1 MSVAGCPRC
10 GHERHRGRCK
20 KVKAAQPEPAPEPVA
35 ISSALE
41 VERGYGFRATAENGS
56 LVIEQDADDGTATVV
71 LSRTELRVLAA
82 QFLPWAEKAA

>member
-10 GHERHRGRCK
+10 GQERHRGRCK